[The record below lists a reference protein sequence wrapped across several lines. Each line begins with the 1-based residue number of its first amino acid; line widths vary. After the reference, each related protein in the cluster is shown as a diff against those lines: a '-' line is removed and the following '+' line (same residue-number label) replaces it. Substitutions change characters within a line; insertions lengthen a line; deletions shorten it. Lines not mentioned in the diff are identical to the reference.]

1 MVFFF
6 FKKKK
11 NVKINS
17 ILDPQCTVKHNTVKH
32 DKIYEVQEE
41 NQNSQLWAC
50 KIFYINQNQESN
62 HIEQSKLKQ

>member
-6 FKKKK
+6 FKKK
-11 NVKINS
+11 NVKMS
-17 ILDPQCTVKHNTVKH
+17 KTVKHNTVKH
-32 DKIYEVQEE
+32 NKIYEVQEE